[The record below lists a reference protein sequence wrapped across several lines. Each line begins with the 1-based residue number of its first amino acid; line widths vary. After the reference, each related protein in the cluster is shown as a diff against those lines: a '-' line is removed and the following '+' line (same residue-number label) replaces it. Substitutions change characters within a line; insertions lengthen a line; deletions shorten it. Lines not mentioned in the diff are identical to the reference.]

1 MTLKSSIEEFAKEWQ
16 NYRDFTLAESK
27 SGASIRI
34 VKQDHKVYDLLNSVI
49 KSQIENIVN
58 SERYLV
64 TASLGQGN
72 VSAIPWI
79 AILDKSITTSPSEQ
93 FYIVVLFSRSARK
106 IYLTLGLGSLQ
117 FEKLYGNN
125 KETLETIKLTT
136 KKFREMFSEYIPRNS
151 INKIDLLED
160 NYEGEKKLTSTSRW
174 LVESYEFGTCFGKS
188 YLSKEFDEGA
198 ISRDIAEFLNIYQNI
213 VKDPQ
218 SASIDILSEKYSENI
233 TNINLSY
240 ELTNFVPRKGKLK
253 KQKTNTN
260 SSNKSQRRSQES
272 RKVGLSGEDHVYE
285 YEYNRLTKSGH
296 SDLADKIRKH
306 CELGETPGWDI
317 TSFNEDGTEKF
328 IEVKS
333 TKGKTINDFD
343 FTPNEWR
350 AASEERNKYYVYL
363 VIRALSNDRKII
375 EVINNPYKKVEDG
388 QIKIETSQ
396 YNLDLRTL

>member
-1 MTLKSSIEEFAKEWQ
+1 
-16 NYRDFTLAESK
+16 
-27 SGASIRI
+27 
-34 VKQDHKVYDLLNSVI
+34 
-49 KSQIENIVN
+49 
-58 SERYLV
+58 
-64 TASLGQGN
+64 
-72 VSAIPWI
+72 
-79 AILDKSITTSPSEQ
+79 
-93 FYIVVLFSRSARK
+93 
-106 IYLTLGLGSLQ
+106 
-117 FEKLYGNN
+117 
-125 KETLETIKLTT
+125 
-136 KKFREMFSEYIPRNS
+136 
-151 INKIDLLED
+151 
-160 NYEGEKKLTSTSRW
+160 
-174 LVESYEFGTCFGKS
+174 
-188 YLSKEFDEGA
+188 
-198 ISRDIAEFLNIYQNI
+198 
-213 VKDPQ
+213 
-218 SASIDILSEKYSENI
+218 ASIDILSEKYSENI